1 MVRPLP
7 RHSLLLTQWL
17 LLGAALII
25 LGSGTGYGLYNERQR
40 IQEREEGWL
49 LAMSHVMQLS
59 VEQNLGSINRALG
72 ILIGE
77 LKNPKTHDDFNQHL
91 FSLTEAMPSVHSI
104 QVHDAT
110 GKILYSSQQILLHAS
125 TDFSQQD
132 YFRTPQQHPSV
143 DTLFISPPYHTIE
156 GVYTLAATRMITD
169 SNGQFAGI
177 IVAQLYPEYFDPMLN
192 AVRYA
197 SNMAASLHHGDG
209 VLFLMYPHDR
219 QELVGKDLTRP
230 GYFFLRHRES
240 GKSATVFSGFLPGLG
255 EERMIAHRDIQ
266 PPELNMDKPLGVAIS
281 RPIADIYSLWK
292 HDVVIAST
300 LFGVTFVTLG
310 LGLYAYQRR
319 LRQFL
324 KNETQASQALAA
336 SEWKLRTII
345 EAEPECVMLMAPDGT
360 LLQIN
365 PAGLALIECDNEE
378 QAIGQ
383 RFSIFLAP
391 EYAEPF
397 AAVNA
402 KTRQGE
408 VGTLEH
414 EIIGRRG
421 SRRWVDSHFA
431 PMRDINGN
439 IVGQLAVTRDFS
451 ERKKVEQELERL
463 AQTDS
468 LTGLANRRHF
478 MLQAEQELSRA
489 QRYGGLLS
497 LLMMDIDR
505 FKLINDTYGHQT
517 GDVVL
522 QSIGEMCREALREVD
537 QVGRIGGEEFAV
549 LLPETDAAQALEVAD
564 RLRLMAAQRGV
575 FLDNGQRLLFSISL
589 GVTTLT
595 SGKATIDTLL
605 GQADQAMYQAK
616 RSGRNRVCVF
626 DPANPAHTRFP
637 SEQ

>member
-7 RHSLLLTQWL
+7 GHSLLLTQWL

-40 IQEREEGWL
+40 IQAREEGWL
-49 LAMSHVMQLS
+49 LAMSRVMQLS
-59 VEQNLGSINRALG
+59 VERNLIPVNHVLES
-72 ILIGE
+72 LIEE
-77 LKNPKTHDDFNQHL
+77 LKSRKSHDEFNRRL
-91 FSLTEAMPSVHSI
+91 SSLTQAMPSVHSI
-104 QVHDAT
+104 QVHDAS
-110 GKILYSSQQILLHAS
+110 GKILYSSQPNLFS
-125 TDFSQQD
+125 TKTDFSQQD
-132 YFRTPQQHPSV
+132 FFRTPQQHPSV
-143 DTLFISPPYHTIE
+143 DTLFISPPYHTTD
-156 GVYTLAATRMITD
+156 GVYTLAVTRMIGD
-169 SNGQFAGI
+169 SHGNFAGI
-177 IVAQLYPEYFDPMLN
+177 IVAQLDQEYFDPLLN

-197 SNMAASLHHGDG
+197 PNMTASLHHGDG
-209 VLFLMYPHDR
+209 LLFLMYPHDR
-219 QELVGKDLTRP
+219 QSLVGQELKRP
-230 GYFFLRHRES
+230 GSSFLRHRES
-240 GKSATVFSGFLPGLG
+240 GMSATVFSGFLPTLG
-255 EERMIAHRDIQ
+255 EERMIAQRDIR
-266 PPELNMDKPLGVAIS
+266 PPELKMDKPLGVAIS

-292 HDVVIAST
+292 HDLAMAST
-300 LFGVTFVTLG
+300 LFCVTFVTLS

-345 EAEPECVMLMAPDGT
+345 EAEPECVMLMAPDET

-365 PAGLALIECDNEE
+365 PAGLALIECDKEE

-391 EYAEPF
+391 EYAESF
-397 AAVNA
+397 AAMNE

-408 VGTLEH
+408 TGTLEH

-421 SRRWVDSHFA
+421 TRRWVDSHFA
-431 PMRDINGN
+431 PMRDIDGQ
-439 IVGQLAVTRDFS
+439 IIGQLAVTRDFS
-451 ERKKVEQELERL
+451 ERKKAEQELERL

-478 MLQAEQELSRA
+478 MLQAELELSRA
-489 QRYGGLLS
+489 LRYGGLLS

-505 FKLINDTYGHQT
+505 FKQINDTYGHQT

-522 QSIGEMCREALREVD
+522 QMIGDLCREELRDVD

-549 LLPETDAAQALEVAD
+549 LLPETDATQALEVAE
-564 RLRLMAAQRGV
+564 RLRLMAARCGV
-575 FLDNGQRLLFSISL
+575 LLDNGQRLQFSISL

-626 DPANPAHTRFP
+626 DPANPVRSAYP